1 MNMPL
6 TSPTRIKATFLTD
19 YVHTVIILVIIL
31 IFALTAYATGSEL
44 GSPSVVYDRLMAA
57 SASHPVEGNAEGSYL
72 TMRSKEGAIFFVI
85 NIVGNFGTVFM
96 DNGYYN
102 KAIAASPVH
111 ALPGY
116 IIGGLAWFAI
126 PWLCATTMGL
136 SALAL
141 EGTPAFPTYPDR
153 MLPADITAGLVLPY
167 AAIGLLGKSGA
178 ICTLIM
184 IFSKITLASLR
195 CTIMA
200 EANSLDTVAVT
211 SAFSAQLIAV
221 SSIVTYDIY
230 QSVPLRFFILT
241 A

>member
-1 MNMPL
+1 M
-6 TSPTRIKATFLTD
+6 SFPTREARRVCSWARSLTT
-19 YVHTVIILVIIL
+19 YQ
-31 IFALTAYATGSEL
+31 
-44 GSPSVVYDRLMAA
+44 
-57 SASHPVEGNAEGSYL
+57 
-72 TMRSKEGAIFFVI
+72 
-85 NIVGNFGTVFM
+85 
-96 DNGYYN
+96 GYYN

-167 AAIGLLGKSGA
+167 AAIGLLGRSGA

-184 IFSKITLASLR
+184 IFSKMRSLARSE
-195 CTIMA
+195 M
-200 EANSLDTVAVT
+200 
-211 SAFSAQLIAV
+211 
-221 SSIVTYDIY
+221 SSGRLNLVH
-230 QSVPLRFFILT
+230 QWP
-241 A
+241 

>member
-1 MNMPL
+1 
-6 TSPTRIKATFLTD
+6 
-19 YVHTVIILVIIL
+19 
-31 IFALTAYATGSEL
+31 
-44 GSPSVVYDRLMAA
+44 
-57 SASHPVEGNAEGSYL
+57 
-72 TMRSKEGAIFFVI
+72 
-85 NIVGNFGTVFM
+85 M
-96 DNGYYN
+96 DNGEFLYSICLAGVLWARSLTVNQGYYN

-167 AAIGLLGKSGA
+167 AAIGLLGRSGA

-184 IFSKITLASLR
+184 IFSKMTLPVPDEVLFR
-195 CTIMA
+195 RLT
-200 EANSLDTVAVT
+200 LVT
-211 SAFSAQLIAV
+211 
-221 SSIVTYDIY
+221 
-230 QSVPLRFFILT
+230 
-241 A
+241 

>member
-1 MNMPL
+1 M
-6 TSPTRIKATFLTD
+6 SFSIQYAWQVCSWAR
-19 YVHTVIILVIIL
+19 
-31 IFALTAYATGSEL
+31 ALTL
-44 GSPSVVYDRLMAA
+44 
-57 SASHPVEGNAEGSYL
+57 NQ
-72 TMRSKEGAIFFVI
+72 
-85 NIVGNFGTVFM
+85 
-96 DNGYYN
+96 GYYN

-167 AAIGLLGKSGA
+167 AAIGLLGRSGA

-184 IFSKITLASLR
+184 IFSKMRSSARNEMSLGRLTLV
-195 CTIMA
+195 
-200 EANSLDTVAVT
+200 N
-211 SAFSAQLIAV
+211 QW
-221 SSIVTYDIY
+221 
-230 QSVPLRFFILT
+230 P
-241 A
+241 

>member
-1 MNMPL
+1 
-6 TSPTRIKATFLTD
+6 
-19 YVHTVIILVIIL
+19 
-31 IFALTAYATGSEL
+31 
-44 GSPSVVYDRLMAA
+44 
-57 SASHPVEGNAEGSYL
+57 
-72 TMRSKEGAIFFVI
+72 MRP
-85 NIVGNFGTVFM
+85 
-96 DNGYYN
+96 GYYN

-167 AAIGLLGKSGA
+167 AAIGLLGRSGA

-184 IFSKITLASLR
+184 IFSKTTPTPLIAHIIISGTDCRDA
-195 CTIMA
+195 
-200 EANSLDTVAVT
+200 VAVT

-230 QSVPLRFFILT
+230 QSVTSRVKF
-241 A
+241 

>member
-1 MNMPL
+1 M
-6 TSPTRIKATFLTD
+6 TITIHK
-19 YVHTVIILVIIL
+19 
-31 IFALTAYATGSEL
+31 
-44 GSPSVVYDRLMAA
+44 
-57 SASHPVEGNAEGSYL
+57 
-72 TMRSKEGAIFFVI
+72 
-85 NIVGNFGTVFM
+85 
-96 DNGYYN
+96 GYYN

-167 AAIGLLGKSGA
+167 AAIGLLGRSGA

-184 IFSKITLASLR
+184 IFSKMMLPSLGAR
-195 CTIMA
+195 MIVTETDCHVA
-200 EANSLDTVAVT
+200 VAVT

-230 QSVPLRFFILT
+230 QSV
-241 A
+241 AS